1 MGKPDAPTP
10 PNPLDTAR
18 AATGTNVSTAVANA
32 FLGNVNQ
39 DTPNGS
45 LRYNQTNTYSWTD
58 PTTGST
64 YNIPQFTATQ
74 TLTPQGQV
82 IQGQTQ
88 AAQYNLAGMAN
99 AQSGRIAGLL
109 SNNMDVS
116 GAPTA
121 GNPSSIGSV
130 PKAATSFDSGPA
142 IQTSLGSFG
151 DITQDYGPS
160 DGYSADRQRVE
171 DSLMARM
178 NPQLQQQ
185 QKALE
190 QQLADQGIRYGSQ
203 AYNDAMLTDSQRQ
216 NDARYGAIS
225 QAGQEQQRMDSEA
238 AQRAAFQN
246 A

>member
-1 MGKPDAPTP
+1 MGKPDPPTP
-10 PNPLDTAR
+10 PDPIRTAQG
-18 AATGTNVSTAVANA
+18 ATSTNVATAIANA
-32 FLGNVNQ
+32 NLNNVNQ
-39 DTPNGS
+39 VTPNGS
-45 LRYNQTNTYSWTD
+45 LNYNQTGNFAWTD
-58 PTTGST
+58 PVTGSS
-64 YNIPQFTATQ
+64 YNIPQCTATQ
-74 TLTPQGQV
+74 TLSPQGQA

-88 AAQYNLAGMAN
+88 AAQYNMAGMAN
-99 AQSGRIAGLL
+99 AQSAKISGLL
-109 SNNMDVS
+109 SNNMDFS

-185 QKALE
+185 QRALE

-203 AYNDAMLTDSQRQ
+203 A
-216 NDARYGAIS
+216 
-225 QAGQEQQRMDSEA
+225 
-238 AQRAAFQN
+238 
-246 A
+246 